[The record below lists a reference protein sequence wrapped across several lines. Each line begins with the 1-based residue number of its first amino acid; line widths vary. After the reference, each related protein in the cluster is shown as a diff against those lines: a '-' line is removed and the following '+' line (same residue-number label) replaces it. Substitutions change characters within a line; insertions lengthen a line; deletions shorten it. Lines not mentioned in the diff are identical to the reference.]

1 MSNDSA
7 KQALAKT
14 PVEALVSNSNGLEI
28 ATSAAAAQVK
38 ALVEARFVLAIKNPR
53 NMDQVRLELIKECS
67 RPSFALE
74 DIEGK
79 GNSAYYRKP
88 VGGNNFV
95 EGLGIRF
102 AEVAVRCMGNMM
114 DDAIT
119 IQETDQERIK
129 YCFVLDLEKNNSWA
143 DTVHI
148 IKTVERKKLKEGQQA
163 IKTRRNSKD
172 ELVFTVE
179 ADEDAMATKE
189 GALISKKMR
198 TLILRMI
205 PGDLQDECINK
216 IKEVREKRIM
226 EDPDAARKAISDLMF
241 KVNVTVPM
249 IEAFLRHPLAQCTP
263 TELIQLQG
271 LYSSLSSGE
280 TTWTEIME
288 NVVAEQQ
295 EREQGGNEAMR
306 AKVANQQQ
314 SAPQPAQPS
323 VPTQTTTPAQP
334 AATSQPVSQPTA
346 TETKSQPPWM
356 KKTEATAQPA
366 VPPPSQPPIEATLE
380 QKVAAMAAEKQGS
393 ASPGTAAGVAQ
404 PPAQRFKPTHPKI
417 KGIEM
422 PEFADRVGPEDAWT
436 QDQYNRLVT
445 ALQNIPGEHGLP
457 ETVMD
462 WIGLPIEQVNA
473 ATVETMIV
481 VLNNWKTKKQ

>member
-1 MSNDSA
+1 MSNDTA
-7 KQALAKT
+7 KQALVKNAS
-14 PVEALVSNSNGLEI
+14 EALVPVNGLEI

-53 NMDQVRLELIKECS
+53 NMDQVRLELLKECG

-88 VGGNNFV
+88 VGGSNFV

-148 IKTVERKKLKEGQQA
+148 IKTVERKKLKEGQQP
-163 IKTRRNSKD
+163 IKTRRNSQD
-172 ELVFTVE
+172 QIVYTVE
-179 ADEDAMATKE
+179 ADEDALATKE

-205 PGDLQDECINK
+205 PGDLQDECITK

-226 EDPDAARKAISDLMF
+226 EDPDAARKALADLMF

-249 IEAFLRHPLAQCTP
+249 MEAFIKHPFAQCTP
-263 TELIQLQG
+263 AELIQLQG

-280 TTWTEIME
+280 TTWIEVME
-288 NVVAEQQ
+288 NATADQQ

-306 AKVANQQQ
+306 AKVVASQQA
-314 SAPQPAQPS
+314 SAPQPTQSPTPQPS
-323 VPTQTTTPAQP
+323 THTAAATTQP
-334 AATSQPVSQPTA
+334 AEGAAKGAPPWMTKKTEQPTA
-346 TETKSQPPWM
+346 APTSTPEL
-356 KKTEATAQPA
+356 
-366 VPPPSQPPIEATLE
+366 TLE
-380 QKVAAMAAEKQGS
+380 QKVAAMAAQQQQQFTPAPAQSPAGGDAS
-393 ASPGTAAGVAQ
+393 ASP
-404 PPAQRFKPTHPKI
+404 PPAQRAKPTHPKI
-417 KGIEM
+417 KGVEM

-445 ALQNIPGEHGLP
+445 ALQNIPGEHGLI

-473 ATVETMIV
+473 ATIEAMIV
-481 VLNNWKTKKQ
+481 VLNNWKTKKPQQ